1 MIREKEIAV
10 EFLRMVASGDVENAF
25 SLYVSANF
33 KHHNPYF
40 KKDISSLKTGMQEDA
55 KQNPEKELIIL
66 RAMSDEE
73 GVAVHSLIKQNPN
86 DSGYILAHFFKFQRD
101 KISELWDLA
110 QEIPKEIIN
119 ENGIV

>member
-1 MIREKEIAV
+1 MKREKEIAV

-25 SLYVSANF
+25 SLYVSTNL

-55 KQNPEKELIIL
+55 NQNPQKELIIL
-66 RAMSDEE
+66 RAMADEE

-86 DSGYILAHFFKFQRD
+86 DSGYILVHFFKFQRD